1 MSKLGLRSARKLTLA
16 GIKINLI
23 ELRSCEF
30 RQKLAL
36 PELKKEELRTTLY
49 AVAPPITFG
58 WGGQLA
64 GLQLIYNINYY
75 EKAKS
80 IHSIQG

>member
-23 ELRSCEF
+23 ELRSCEL

-36 PELKKEELRTTLY
+36 PELKKAELRTTL
-49 AVAPPITFG
+49 
-58 WGGQLA
+58 
-64 GLQLIYNINYY
+64 
-75 EKAKS
+75 
-80 IHSIQG
+80 